1 MQNMVGVLGA
11 FKEKYLAW
19 MNLPSITK
27 TDIIEIIIIAFLIY
41 HVMLWFK
48 NTRAWT
54 LFKGLIVILV
64 FVFVAALFQMN
75 TNLWIAGKAFN
86 VGIVALVVVFQP
98 ELRKAL
104 EDLGRKNFVSSI
116 VSIDFSRGSEEKFS
130 ERTVNE
136 LVKACY
142 EMGKVKTGAL
152 IVIENDVSLAEYERT
167 GITLDS
173 ILTSQLLINIFEK
186 NTPLHDGAIIVRGD
200 RVVSATCYLPLS
212 DNMELSKELGTRH
225 RAAVGISEVSDSLT
239 IVVSEETGKVSIAT
253 QGVLYRNVD
262 ADFLR
267 SKLDFLRKHDIETN
281 GGLDLLKR
289 RLKNAKK
296 IRQRGN
302 K

>member
-1 MQNMVGVLGA
+1 
-11 FKEKYLAW
+11 
-19 MNLPSITK
+19 
-27 TDIIEIIIIAFLIY
+27 
-41 HVMLWFK
+41 
-48 NTRAWT
+48 
-54 LFKGLIVILV
+54 
-64 FVFVAALFQMN
+64 
-75 TNLWIAGKAFN
+75 
-86 VGIVALVVVFQP
+86 
-98 ELRKAL
+98 
-104 EDLGRKNFVSSI
+104 
-116 VSIDFSRGSEEKFS
+116 
-130 ERTVNE
+130 
-136 LVKACY
+136 
-142 EMGKVKTGAL
+142 MGKVKTGAL

-167 GITLDS
+167 GIALDS

-267 SKLDFLRKHDIETN
+267 SKLDFLRKHDIEAN